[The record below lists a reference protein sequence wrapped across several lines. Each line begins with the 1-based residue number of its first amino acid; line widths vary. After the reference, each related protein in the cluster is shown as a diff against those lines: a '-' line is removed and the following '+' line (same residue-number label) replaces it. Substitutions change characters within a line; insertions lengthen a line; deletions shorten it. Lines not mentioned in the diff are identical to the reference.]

1 MKEIRIH
8 GRGGQGAVTTSQ
20 LLAIAAFHDGKRAQ
34 AFPAFGVERRGA
46 PVQAFTRISE
56 TEIKTRQQV
65 YEPDYVIVLDASL
78 CASVDVAEGI
88 KKKGLI
94 IVNSDKDAKELGL
107 NGKNYTAHT
116 INVTKAALDLIG
128 KPFVNTG
135 IIGAFAGLT
144 KELSLSALE
153 KAIDE
158 RFEGK
163 AEVAEKNKQVIRL
176 LYNQCGEI
184 GKCKIKK

>member
-46 PVQAFTRISE
+46 PVQAFTRISDG
-56 TEIKTRQQV
+56 EIKTRQQV

-78 CASVDVAEGI
+78 LASVDVA
-88 KKKGLI
+88 
-94 IVNSDKDAKELGL
+94 D
-107 NGKNYTAHT
+107 TAHT
-116 INVTKAALDLIG
+116 INVTKAALDVIG

-144 KELSLSALE
+144 KELSLNALE

-163 AEVAEKNKQVIRL
+163 VEVAEKNKQVIRL
-176 LYNQCGEI
+176 LYSQCTEL